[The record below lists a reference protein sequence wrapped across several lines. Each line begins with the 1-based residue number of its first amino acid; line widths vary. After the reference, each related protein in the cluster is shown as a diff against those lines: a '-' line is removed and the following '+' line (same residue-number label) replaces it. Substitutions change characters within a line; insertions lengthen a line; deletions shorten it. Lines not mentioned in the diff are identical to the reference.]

1 MFNCSRLEK
10 RIYIPLPELNER
22 TQMFKKHLEG
32 DIPHTIK
39 PDEWVQLGQKA
50 EQLVSNMIDSNQF
63 SVIFSYSGADIGV
76 VCREALLRPI
86 RRLLSATHFK
96 QVRTKINI
104 SLTHYDHIAFV

>member
-1 MFNCSRLEK
+1 MFDCFRLEK

-22 TQMFKKHLEG
+22 IEMFKKHLEG

-39 PDEWVQLGQKA
+39 ADEWTQLGQKS
-50 EQLVSNMIDSNQF
+50 EQLVFDLIDQREF
-63 SVIFSYSGADIGV
+63 CDIFSYSGADIGV

-96 QVRTKINI
+96 QVRT
-104 SLTHYDHIAFV
+104 